1 MKKPLVAVIGRPNV
15 GKSSLFNRVI
25 GRRTAVVDDMPG
37 VTRDRLYADVETGDV
52 AFSLVDTGG
61 LVPDAN
67 DPVIEQVRSQV
78 SVAAAEASLIWF
90 VADVI
95 DGLAPDDAAIADML
109 RKLGRPVV
117 LAANKADNPRLEMNA
132 HEFHELGFETVV
144 PVSSIHGRGIH
155 ELLDRTAERLQEL
168 PLEEENGAEQP
179 NRPLRIAVV
188 GRPNAGKSSIVN
200 AALGEDRVIVDSA
213 PGTTRD
219 AVNAV
224 FEWQGS
230 LFELIDTAGIRRKA
244 RIEAKSVE
252 QHSVLRATRS
262 VERSDVTWLT
272 LDVTREASH
281 QDKTI
286 MGFVARRGKLC
297 ILVANKWDLIEKD
310 NDTYGEYAYRLRRA
324 FRAFDHLPI
333 VFTSATTG
341 QRIETLLELSLQ
353 LYSAGS
359 AQLSTPFLN
368 DWLSRVVME
377 RPPRMTNNRRPA
389 LKYITQAGVL
399 PPTFLVF
406 CTYPKLIQP
415 SYARYLTNRL
425 REEGGFEGAP
435 IRFEF
440 RNSRPNRGRRLPRRR

>member
-1 MKKPLVAVIGRPNV
+1 MKTALVAIIGRPNV

-25 GRRTAVVDDMPG
+25 GRRAAVVDDMPG
-37 VTRDRLYADVETGDV
+37 VTRDRLYADVEAGGA

-61 LVPDAN
+61 LVPDAD

-78 SVAAAEASLIWF
+78 SVAAEEASLIWF
-90 VADVI
+90 VADAI
-95 DGLAPDDAAIADML
+95 DGLAPDDAVIADML

-155 ELLDRTAERLQEL
+155 ELLEQTAERLQEL
-168 PLEEENGAEQP
+168 PLEEENGGEQP

-200 AALGEDRVIVDSA
+200 AALGEERVIVDA
-213 PGTTRD
+213 EPGTTRD
-219 AVNAV
+219 AINAV
-224 FEWQGS
+224 FEWNGS
-230 LFELIDTAGIRRKA
+230 RFELIDTAGIRRKT

-252 QHSVLRATRS
+252 QHSVLRATQS

-310 NDTYGEYAYRLRRA
+310 NDTYDEHAHRLRRA

-333 VFTSATTG
+333 VFTSAETG

-359 AQLSTPFLN
+359 ARLSTPFLN

-377 RPPRMTNNRRPA
+377 RPPRLSKNRRPS
-389 LKYITQAGVL
+389 LKYMTQAGIL

-435 IRFEF
+435 IRIEF
-440 RNSRPNRGRRLPRRR
+440 RNSRPDRGRRR

>member
-1 MKKPLVAVIGRPNV
+1 MKKALVAVIGRPNV

-37 VTRDRLYADVETGDV
+37 VTRDRLYADVKTGNA

-61 LVPDAN
+61 LVPDAD

-78 SVAAAEASLIWF
+78 SVAASEAALIWF
-90 VADVI
+90 VADAI

-109 RKLGRPVV
+109 RRLGRPVV
-117 LAANKADNPRLEMNA
+117 LAVNKADNPRLEMNA
-132 HEFHELGFETVV
+132 HDFHELGFETVV
-144 PVSSIHGRGIH
+144 PVSAIHGRGIH

-168 PLEEENGAEQP
+168 PLEEENGGEQL

-200 AALGEDRVIVDSA
+200 AALGEERVIVDSE

-219 AVNAV
+219 AINAV
-224 FEWQGS
+224 FEWRGS
-230 LFELIDTAGIRRKA
+230 RFELIDTAGIRRKT
-244 RIEAKSVE
+244 RIEARSVE

-310 NDTYGEYAYRLRRA
+310 NDTYDEHAYRIRRA

-333 VFTSATTG
+333 VFTSAETG

-377 RPPRMTNNRRPA
+377 RPPRMSNNRRPA

-440 RNSRPNRGRRLPRRR
+440 RNSRPNQGRRLSRRR